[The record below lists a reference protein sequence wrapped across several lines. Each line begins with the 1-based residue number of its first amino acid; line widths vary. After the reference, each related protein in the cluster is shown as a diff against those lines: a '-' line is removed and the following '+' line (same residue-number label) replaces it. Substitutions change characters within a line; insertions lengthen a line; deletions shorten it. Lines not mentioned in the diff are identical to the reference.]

1 MAMKFNQV
9 SVFLLPFAIQ
19 TAVIPRS
26 NIISKKKKKES
37 SLGLKLN
44 LRQHLL
50 LSAEELSQLA
60 FSISVSEHR
69 IIISRLI

>member
-1 MAMKFNQV
+1 MAMKFNQE

-26 NIISKKKKKES
+26 NIISKKKNES